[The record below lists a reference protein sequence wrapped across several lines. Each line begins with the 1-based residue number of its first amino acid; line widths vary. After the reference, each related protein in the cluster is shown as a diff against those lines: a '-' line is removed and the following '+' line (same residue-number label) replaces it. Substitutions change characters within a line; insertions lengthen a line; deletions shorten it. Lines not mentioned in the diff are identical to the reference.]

1 MPERILFLTGR
12 LAEKSLHRVL
22 EGLNA
27 TEFTYQVRE
36 MGINV
41 AGLMTAEM
49 IRRRMPNAPDADRII
64 VPGRCRGDI
73 EQLAQHYGIPV
84 DRGPD
89 ELKDL
94 PQYFGRGGG
103 QPDLSR
109 HDVLI
114 FAEIVDAPRMTVAGV
129 LERARRYRRDGADVI
144 DLGCLPETPFSAL
157 EDMVRALKDEGFSVS
172 VDSVDPQELLRGGQ
186 AGADF
191 LLSLK
196 EETLW
201 VAAEVASTPVL
212 IPGQPGDMNS
222 LIRAMRTML
231 ESGRTF
237 FADPILDPIH
247 FGFAESI
254 VRFVDLRR
262 SFPEVPIMMGVGN
275 VTELTDADTAG
286 INAVLMGLI
295 SELRIGALL
304 TTEVSP
310 HARRAVREAD
320 VARRMM
326 FASRTDKS
334 LPRGYTDDLMAVHAR
349 KPFPDS
355 PDEIAETAKA
365 IKDPSYRVQV
375 SQDGIH
381 VYNRDGHHVARDPFD
396 IWPNLGLD
404 ADGGHAFYMGV
415 ETARAQIAWQLGK
428 RHVQDEE
435 LDWGCAVDRKPD
447 DKLGHCAPGTTLE
460 ARPLKDQSQ

>member
-49 IRRRMPNAPDADRII
+49 IRRRMPDAPDADRII

-254 VRFVDLRR
+254 VRFVELRR

-355 PDEIAETAKA
+355 PDEIAETATA